1 MLQLPPNAVT
11 DVLSHMNNFIS
22 GIMPIITL
30 IIGVFLAITAV
41 GLLISYLRK

>member
-1 MLQLPPNAVT
+1 MLQLPANAVQ
-11 DVLSHMNNFIS
+11 DVLSHMNNFIT
-22 GIMPIITL
+22 GLTPILTL